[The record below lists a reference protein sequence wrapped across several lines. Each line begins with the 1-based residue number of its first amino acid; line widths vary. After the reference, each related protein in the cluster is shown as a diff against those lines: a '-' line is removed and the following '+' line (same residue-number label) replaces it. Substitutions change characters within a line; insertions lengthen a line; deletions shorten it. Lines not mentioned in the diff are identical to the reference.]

1 MNDEFTN
8 SAVHY
13 GPFKFTEMDRPLSQ
27 IWTVHFPHFGPK
39 DPKSRGLCRKVID
52 IKTPDVKMPSVKIP
66 VIKIRPYPR
75 LFGKESLLLVPFQ
88 GPLLWTDFPGQV
100 DNRLVK

>member
-1 MNDEFTN
+1 MNDKFTN

-13 GPFKFTEMDRPLSQ
+13 GPFKFTEMDRPLFQ

-39 DPKSRGLCRKVID
+39 NIKSTGLCRKVID

-66 VIKIRPYPR
+66 VIKIRHFLW
-75 LFGKESLLLVPFQ
+75 LFGNSSRP
-88 GPLLWTDFPGQV
+88 TDPYFGQTFPAWLTTGW
-100 DNRLVK
+100 